1 MNSSSVDISI
11 LMPVYNV
18 GDYLEASINSILNQ
32 MNKES
37 ELIIVNDASTD
48 NSITVLE
55 KYNHIPNIQIIHSEV
70 NHGIASTRN
79 ILLSYATKSYVWFVD
94 SDDLLC
100 KDAFEKVAGVLS
112 RTCVDILIGDYLIY
126 GQDGSEEYKKG
137 LLIEKDFI
145 YDNSNLFLLK
155 SIIKSNDYLWNK
167 IFKRDIANRVLFKQ
181 GYIFEDI
188 FYMTDLSSHCKN
200 FTYMSIPLIK
210 YRQHSKSLVSNRKAI
225 NYYEQYIDAILF
237 RINRIIGFLNEISD
251 SSISESIYCVYGKYI
266 NIMKEIYEIDKEYF
280 YILNDKYDLQFNN
293 ALLNITNVNLI
304 LKLKFKLK
312 KRKLQKYYNKCL
324 SN

>member
-1 MNSSSVDISI
+1 MNNTSVDISI

-18 GDYLEASINSILNQ
+18 GDYLEDSINSILNQ

-55 KYNHIPNIQIIHSEV
+55 KYNHISNIQIIHSEV
-70 NHGIASTRN
+70 NNGIASTRN
-79 ILLSYATKSYVWFVD
+79 ILLNYATKSYIWFVD

-100 KDAFEKVAGVLS
+100 KDAFEKVADVLS
-112 RTCVDILIGDYLIY
+112 RTCVDILIGDYIIY
-126 GQDGSEEYKKG
+126 EQDGSEEYKKG
-137 LLIEKDFI
+137 LLTGKDSI

-155 SIIKSNDYLWNK
+155 SIIESNDYLWNK
-167 IFKRDIANRVLFKQ
+167 IFKRDIANKVLFKQ

-188 FYMTDLSSHCKN
+188 FYMTDLSSYCKN
-200 FTYMSIPLIK
+200 FIYISIPLIK

-237 RINRIIGFLNEISD
+237 RVNRVIGFQNEIYSN
-251 SSISESIYCVYGKYI
+251 SINESIYCVYGKYI
-266 NIMKEIYEIDKEYF
+266 NVMKEIYEIDKEYF
-280 YILNDKYDLQFNN
+280 YILNEKYDLQFNN
-293 ALLNITNVNLI
+293 ALLNIKNLNLI
-304 LKLKFKLK
+304 LKLKFKLRR
-312 KRKLQKYYNKCL
+312 RKLQKYYNKCP
-324 SN
+324 ST